1 MTADGREGSTSSV
14 EPRRDLDLT
23 GRGAVVTGGSVGIGA
38 AIVRTLVEHG
48 ADVAFCA
55 RRQEAVDALVAD
67 LVGGPGRVHGFAADV
82 GDAAGAA
89 AFCDAAERAIGP
101 PDILVNNVGAAPGR
115 NFLYLDDDEWHRI
128 FELNLMSAVR
138 CTRRFLPSMRARR
151 WGRVVMVASTAAR
164 FPEARVVDYS
174 ASKAAMVSFAKAIS
188 RKYAPDNV
196 LINSVLP
203 GLTLTPLWTEAAD
216 RRSELEHRPSEEI
229 LGDEAKLVPL
239 GRFADPAEIAAVVLF
254 LVSDLASYVSGAAFD
269 VDGGLGTHM

>member
-1 MTADGREGSTSSV
+1 MTL
-14 EPRRDLDLT
+14 EPRHDLDLT
-23 GRGAVVTGGSVGIGA
+23 GRKAVVTGGSVGIGA
-38 AIVRTLVEHG
+38 AIVRTLAEHG
-48 ADVAFCA
+48 ADVVFCA
-55 RRQEAVDALVAD
+55 RHHDAVDALVAE
-67 LVGGPGRVHGFAADV
+67 LAGTPGRVVGIAADV
-82 GDAAGAA
+82 GNAEGAA
-89 AFCDAAERAIGP
+89 AFCDAAEAAIGP

-115 NFLYLDDDEWHRI
+115 NFLYLDDDEWHRL

-138 CTRRFLPSMRARR
+138 CTRRFLPAMRAQH

-203 GLTLTPLWTEAAD
+203 GLTLTPLWTDAAD
-216 RRSELEHRPSEEI
+216 QRSELEQRSPDEI
-229 LGDEAKLVPL
+229 LGDEAKLAPI
-239 GRFADPAEIAAVVLF
+239 GRFADPSEIAAVVLF

-269 VDGGLGTHM
+269 VDGGLGMHM